1 MARRRVIIGVGEA
14 VLAETPDR
22 EIPAGLAL
30 QVPLHAVRAGHE
42 GIAISR
48 VGQDASADQLL
59 SVLREQGVDVSHL
72 QHDPDLPTGRARL
85 GADGSL
91 QQLDE
96 LAAFDQLQWDFDLA
110 DVAQRADAVVFGA
123 LLRRS
128 GQARSAVDR
137 FLDECKRAVRV
148 FDMTGCNW
156 AELDRSDVL
165 SGLRHATVVVV
176 DDDALQMILP
186 GAAEGPPHDAAKE
199 LLRRGELDTVVIAQA
214 GRPFSAHTADNSSV
228 AQVKY
233 DRLAHEATL
242 VGFLLE
248 SVGATSARG

>member
-1 MARRRVIIGVGEA
+1 MS
-14 VLAETPDR
+14 
-22 EIPAGLAL
+22 
-30 QVPLHAVRAGHE
+30 Q
-42 GIAISR
+42 IATR
-48 VGQDASADQLL
+48 KSA
-59 SVLREQGVDVSHL
+59 
-72 QHDPDLPTGRARL
+72 TGL
-85 GADGSL
+85 GADGIL

-156 AELDRSDVL
+156 AELDRNDVL

-176 DDDALQMILP
+176 DDSPITRSSMQSC
-186 GAAEGPPHDAAKE
+186 
-199 LLRRGELDTVVIAQA
+199 
-214 GRPFSAHTADNSSV
+214 SAST
-228 AQVKY
+228 
-233 DRLAHEATL
+233 LAT
-242 VGFLLE
+242 
-248 SVGATSARG
+248 